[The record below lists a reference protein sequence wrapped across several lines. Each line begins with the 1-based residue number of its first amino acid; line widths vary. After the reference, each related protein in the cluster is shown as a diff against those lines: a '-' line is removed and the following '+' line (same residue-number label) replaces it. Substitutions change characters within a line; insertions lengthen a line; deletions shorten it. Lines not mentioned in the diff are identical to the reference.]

1 MRWDG
6 LEDAYLDPS
15 LYPSAYIAKFEEL
28 KSILPSDEK
37 IISKNERI
45 NQIEKERG
53 TYKKDLIIKKSNYF
67 KDFHLHR

>member
-6 LEDAYLDPS
+6 LEDSYLDPS
-15 LYPSAYIAKFEEL
+15 RYPTAYIAKFDEL

-45 NQIEKERG
+45 NQIEKRRRHVQRRF
-53 TYKKDLIIKKSNYF
+53 NY
-67 KDFHLHR
+67 